1 VTDTYLNLVNS
12 GFAKKIAQQ
21 LGLPRPAV
29 LRRFRPGQPLVGGP
43 VLVLGSGVDA
53 DTIARILAGAGAGA
67 AGSAGSPGAATAAAT
82 TADAVIDPTST
93 IPGWDLDVRRH
104 PIAGD
109 GYAAVVLVLTEV
121 THPDDLAEPVL
132 ALGSTLKALP
142 PHARV
147 ITVSRPATVEEGPA
161 VAAARQ
167 GIDGILRSVA
177 KELRAGATG
186 NGVVVADRV
195 PVTAPSVLGA
205 LRFFLSTRS
214 AFVDGQLLDVDS
226 DGGALPLD
234 WDRPLQ
240 GRVAVVTG
248 AARGIGAAVAATL
261 ARDGATVVVVD
272 IPAAGEQLAGVA
284 NRVRGTALQLDVTA
298 PDAGTRILEHATARY
313 GHLDIV
319 VHNAGI
325 LRDKLLANMTPDRW
339 NAIVAVNIAAQL
351 RINEQLLTSG
361 DFTNEPRIVA
371 LASTS
376 GIAGNRGQ
384 TNYAASKAGV
394 IGMVRATAPL
404 LTAFGGTANAVA
416 PGFIE
421 TDMTAS
427 IPTLTRQVARRLS
440 SLQQGGQPIDVAEA
454 IAFLASPQA
463 GGIVG
468 RVLRVCGQ
476 NLVGQ

>member
-1 VTDTYLNLVNS
+1 MTDTYLNLVNS
-12 GFAKKIAQQ
+12 GFTKKIAQQ

-29 LRRFRPGQPLVGGP
+29 LRRFRPGQPLVDGP
-43 VLVLGSGVDA
+43 VLVLGTGADA
-53 DTIARILAGAGAGA
+53 DTVARILSGTSSATTGA
-67 AGSAGSPGAATAAAT
+67 AG
-82 TADAVIDPTST
+82 ADGVVDPAST
-93 IPGWDLDVRRH
+93 IPGWDLDVRRD
-104 PIAGD
+104 PAAGD
-109 GYAAVVLVLTEV
+109 RYAAVVVVLTEV
-121 THPDDLAEPVL
+121 AHPDDLAAPVL
-132 ALGSTLKALP
+132 ALGSVLKALP
-142 PHARV
+142 AHARIV
-147 ITVSRPATVEEGPA
+147 TISRPATADDGPA
-161 VAAARQ
+161 TAAARQ

-186 NGVVVADRV
+186 NGVVVADGV

-205 LRFFLSTRS
+205 LRFFLSTHS
-214 AFVDGQLLDVDS
+214 AFVDGQLLDVDT

-234 WDRPLQ
+234 WERPLD

-248 AARGIGAAVAATL
+248 AARGIGAAIAATL
-261 ARDGATVVVVD
+261 ARDGATVVAVD
-272 IPAAGEQLAGVA
+272 VPAAGEQLAAVA
-284 NRVRGTALQLDVTA
+284 NRVRGTALQLDVTS
-298 PDAGTRILEHATARY
+298 PDAGTRILEHALARH
-313 GHLDIV
+313 GRLDIV

-339 NAIVAVNIAAQL
+339 SSIIAVNIAAQL
-351 RINEQLLTSG
+351 RINKQLLTSG
-361 DFTNEPRIVA
+361 DFTTEPRIVA

-384 TNYAASKAGV
+384 TNYAASKGGV

-421 TDMTAS
+421 TDMTAK
-427 IPTLTRQVARRLS
+427 IPPVTRQVARRLN
-440 SLQQGGQPIDVAEA
+440 SLQQGGQPIDVAETV
-454 IAFLASPQA
+454 AFLASPQA

-468 RVLRVCGQ
+468 HVLRVCGQ

>member
-1 VTDTYLNLVNS
+1 VTDTYLNLVNT
-12 GFAKKIAQQ
+12 GFTKKIAKQ
-21 LGLPRPAV
+21 LGLPRPV
-29 LRRFRPGQPLVGGP
+29 PLRRYRTGRPLVDGP
-43 VLVLGSGVDA
+43 VLVLGSGPDA
-53 DTIARILAGAGAGA
+53 DTVAHVLAGTRPVGDDRASSAPSAPSA
-67 AGSAGSPGAATAAAT
+67 APGVDDSPGLVA
-82 TADAVIDPTST
+82 
-93 IPGWDLDVRRH
+93 PGWDLDVRRH
-104 PIAGD
+104 ANPGD
-109 GYAAVVLVLTEV
+109 RYAAVVLVLTGL

-132 ALGSTLKALP
+132 TLGSVLKSLA

-147 ITVSRPATVEEGPA
+147 VTVSRPATPDDGPA

-167 GIDGILRSVA
+167 GVDGILRSVA
-177 KELRAGATG
+177 KELRGGATG
-186 NGVVVADRV
+186 NGVVVAESV
-195 PVTAPSVLGA
+195 PVTAASVLGA

-214 AFVDGQLLDVDS
+214 AFVDGQLLAVDT

-234 WDRPLQ
+234 WERPLE

-248 AARGIGAAVAATL
+248 AARGIGAAIAETL
-261 ARDGATVVVVD
+261 ARDGATVVAVD
-272 IPAAGEQLAGVA
+272 VPAAGEQLAAVA

-298 PDAGTRILEHATARY
+298 PDAGTHILEHATARH
-313 GHLDIV
+313 GRLDIV

-325 LRDKLLANMTPDRW
+325 TRDKLLVNMSPEKW
-339 NAIVAVNIAAQL
+339 HAIIAVNIAAQL

-361 DFTNEPRIVA
+361 DFTTEPRIVA

-384 TNYAASKAGV
+384 SNYAASKGGV

-421 TDMTAS
+421 TEMTAR
-427 IPTLTRQVARRLS
+427 IPALTRQVARRLN
-440 SLQQGGQPIDVAEA
+440 SLQQGGQPVDVAEA
-454 IAFLASPQA
+454 VAFLASPQA
-463 GGIVG
+463 GGVVG
-468 RVLRVCGQ
+468 RTLRVCGQ